1 MIYLE
6 IFLCYFQIGLFGIGG
21 GHASLP
27 LVQAMV
33 VKERGWLTFT
43 EFADMITIAEMTP
56 GPLALNTATFVGLK
70 MGGAAGGALA
80 TMSCMLPSFIIV
92 LLLYTLFKRY
102 KDLKAVSGAL
112 AGIKPAVTA
121 LIAGA
126 GVSLT
131 CLALFGTNKP
141 ETVTE
146 VDPTALILTVAAFI
160 VLRVK
165 KVNYVAVMLL
175 TGVAGAVIYTITGVQ
190 T

>member
-21 GHASLP
+21 GYASLP

-33 VKERGWLTFT
+33 VEQRGWLTFT

-80 TMSCMLPSFIIV
+80 TLSCMLPSFIIV

-102 KDLKAVSGAL
+102 RDLRAVRGAL
-112 AGIKPAVTA
+112 EGIKPAVTA
-121 LIAGA
+121 LIAAA

-131 CLALFGTNKP
+131 CLVWFGTNRP
-141 ETVTE
+141 ETLTQI
-146 VDPTALILTVAAFI
+146 DLTALALTAAAFI
-160 VLRVK
+160 VLRLK

-175 TGVAGAVIYTITGVQ
+175 TGVTGAVIYTITGV
-190 T
+190 